1 MESLQSIAL
10 GAPPKDPDEGDQ
22 RVANVMKIL
31 EKGFP
36 EGMLAA
42 VCFDCNSVHEFSLED
57 TAIMI
62 VDCAWPKC
70 CQNKRM
76 EMLPLEDIPRF

>member
-36 EGMLAA
+36 DGVIAVCKCNRVLEFGLDEAA
-42 VCFDCNSVHEFSLED
+42 V
-57 TAIMI
+57 MI
-62 VDCAWPKC
+62 VDHNWPTC
-70 CQNKRM
+70 HGVRM
-76 EMLPLEDIPRF
+76 VMDDPTNAPSF

>member
-1 MESLQSIAL
+1 MESIQSIAL

-42 VCFDCNSVHEFSLED
+42 VCFECNSVQEFSLED
-57 TAIMI
+57 TAVMI
-62 VDCAWPKC
+62 VDLTWPKC

-76 EMLPLEDIPRF
+76 EMIAIDQIPSF

>member
-10 GAPPKDPDEGDQ
+10 GAPPRDPDVGDQ

-36 EGMLAA
+36 DGVIAVCKSCNAVHEYGLDEAA
-42 VCFDCNSVHEFSLED
+42 V
-57 TAIMI
+57 MI
-62 VDCAWPKC
+62 VDHTWPTC
-70 CQNKRM
+70 DGVRM
-76 EMLPLEDIPRF
+76 QMDDPENAPKF

>member
-1 MESLQSIAL
+1 MESIQSIAL

-36 EGMLAA
+36 DGVIAVCKSCNAVHEYGLDEAA
-42 VCFDCNSVHEFSLED
+42 V
-57 TAIMI
+57 MI
-62 VDCAWPKC
+62 VDHAWPTC
-70 CQNKRM
+70 CNKKM
-76 EMLPLEDIPRF
+76 TMDDPSNAPSF